1 MLINLYIYVTVIFA
15 YNIYNY
21 IKDLPFS
28 YITQTNY
35 GLCEKMNNTFC
46 IRISYFIVAIVL
58 YFPPSIMDLFE
69 LYKVL
74 L

>member
-1 MLINLYIYVTVIFA
+1 MLINLYICIVVIIA

-35 GLCEKMNNTFC
+35 ELCKKMNSTFC
-46 IRISYFIVAIVL
+46 IRIAYFVIAIIVYLITIK
-58 YFPPSIMDLFE
+58 YINI
-69 LYKVL
+69 
-74 L
+74 